1 MAAVLVFF
9 MQPGFAMLEAGLT
22 RAKNAG
28 NIVMKNF
35 MDFALATLVFWLAG
49 FGLMFG
55 HDLSGLIGVPDFF
68 AQQVDFTAGT
78 PYPDLAFLLFQTVLC
93 AVTTAIV
100 SGAMAERTKFSSYC
114 LVTIIISLIIYPV
127 AGHWVWGGG
136 WLGAL
141 GFHDFAGAS
150 VVSLTGGI
158 CALTGAKALGPR
170 IGKYNQDGSVNAIPG
185 HSLPLACLGMFILWF
200 GWFGF
205 NGGQTLSLSGEQT
218 LIKAAAIFFITNI
231 AAAAG
236 TTAAMVTTWIRYGKC
251 RRRLP
256 HRIH

>member
-28 NIVMKNF
+28 NMKNF
-35 MDFALATLVFWLAG
+35 MDFALATLAFWLAG

-150 VVSLTGGI
+150 VVSLIGGI
-158 CALTGAKALGPR
+158 CARRQWRPDPVLNRGTDPAQGGSYLLYHQYR
-170 IGKYNQDGSVNAIPG
+170 SRCRDDGGYGDDVD
-185 HSLPLACLGMFILWF
+185 PLWQA
-200 GWFGF
+200 
-205 NGGQTLSLSGEQT
+205 
-218 LIKAAAIFFITNI
+218 
-231 AAAAG
+231 
-236 TTAAMVTTWIRYGKC
+236 
-251 RRRLP
+251 
-256 HRIH
+256 

>member
-35 MDFALATLVFWLAG
+35 MDFALSTLVFWLAG

-158 CALTGAKALGPR
+158 CALTGAKVLGPR
-170 IGKYNQDGSVNAIPG
+170 IGKYN
-185 HSLPLACLGMFILWF
+185 
-200 GWFGF
+200 
-205 NGGQTLSLSGEQT
+205 
-218 LIKAAAIFFITNI
+218 
-231 AAAAG
+231 
-236 TTAAMVTTWIRYGKC
+236 
-251 RRRLP
+251 
-256 HRIH
+256 